1 MWTRSVRTAAVTL
14 ICTFVCLV
22 DVGTQVGA
30 YKVVVNP
37 VNPTT
42 SLSKAQLASIFL
54 RKTATWETGEI
65 VLPVDQVETSALR
78 ETFSRD
84 ILSMSPTAAAQAAG
98 TPSVATDR
106 EVLAYVR
113 LKPGAIGYVSASIP
127 AEGVKVVNVGGRAG
141 PSVGGPQEPIRVG
154 GSVPA
159 PAKLVN
165 VAPVYPPVL
174 RAARVEG
181 TVELEVLISPVGSV
195 EEALVLKPI
204 PGLSEAAVA
213 AVRQWKFASTII
225 NGVAVPVRMTVKVV
239 FALHS

>member
-1 MWTRSVRTAAVTL
+1 MLTRSVRTAAVTL
-14 ICTFVCLV
+14 ICTFVGLV
-22 DVGTQVGA
+22 EVSPQGGA

-54 RKTATWETGEI
+54 RKTSTWDTGET

-84 ILSMSPTAAAQAAG
+84 VLSMSPAAAAQQAG

-113 LKPGAIGYVSASIP
+113 LKPGAIGYVSATIA

-141 PSVGGPQEPIRVG
+141 GTAGGPQEPIRVG

-165 VAPVYPPVL
+165 VPPVYPPVL

-181 TVELEVLISPVGSV
+181 IVELDVLISAVGSV
-195 EEALVLKPI
+195 EEALVLRPI

-213 AVRQWKFASTII
+213 AVRQWKFASTIV
-225 NGVAVPVRMTVKVV
+225 NGVAVPVRMNVKVV
-239 FALHS
+239 FSLHS

>member
-1 MWTRSVRTAAVTL
+1 MVTRIARTAALTL
-14 ICTFVCLV
+14 IWTVVCLIEASPQ
-22 DVGTQVGA
+22 GGA

-54 RKTATWETGEI
+54 RKTATWDTGET

-78 ETFSRD
+78 DTFSRD
-84 ILSMSPTAAAQAAG
+84 VLSMSPAAAAQQAG

-113 LKPGAIGYVSASIP
+113 LKPGAIGYVSASVP

-141 PSVGGPQEPIRVG
+141 PSVGSPQEPIRVG

-159 PAKLVN
+159 PAKLVS
-165 VAPVYPPVL
+165 VSPVYPPVL

-181 TVELEVLISPVGSV
+181 TVELDVLISPVGSV
-195 EEALVLKPI
+195 EEALVVKPV

>member
-1 MWTRSVRTAAVTL
+1 MVRTAA
-14 ICTFVCLV
+14 LV
-22 DVGTQVGA
+22 AIGTVASLVEVGTQSGA

-54 RKTATWETGEI
+54 RKTATWDTGET
-65 VLPVDQVETSALR
+65 VLPVDQIETSPLR
-78 ETFSRD
+78 ESFSKD
-84 ILSMSPTAAAQAAG
+84 VLSMSPAAAAQQAA
-98 TPSVATDR
+98 TPSLATDR

-113 LKPGAIGYVSASIP
+113 LKPGAIGYVSAAVP
-127 AEGVKVVNVGGRAG
+127 AEGVKVV
-141 PSVGGPQEPIRVG
+141 SVGRSGAPGGGPLEPIRVG

-159 PAKLVN
+159 PARLVS
-165 VAPVYPPVL
+165 VPPVYPPVQ

-181 TVELEVLISPVGSV
+181 TVELDVLIGPTGAVDDASVIKPVN
-195 EEALVLKPI
+195 
-204 PGLSEAAVA
+204 GLTEAAVA
-213 AVRQWKFASTII
+213 AVRQWKYASTII